1 MDKKFGKFLE
11 KKNDKNDFYGSE
23 LWGSELFTLDFR
35 VVKVNEIKSTLTYEL
50 GIKNDICTGLIN

>member
-1 MDKKFGKFLE
+1 MKILK
-11 KKNDKNDFYGSE
+11 KKNEFNGSE
-23 LWGSELFTLDFR
+23 LYGSELFTLDFR